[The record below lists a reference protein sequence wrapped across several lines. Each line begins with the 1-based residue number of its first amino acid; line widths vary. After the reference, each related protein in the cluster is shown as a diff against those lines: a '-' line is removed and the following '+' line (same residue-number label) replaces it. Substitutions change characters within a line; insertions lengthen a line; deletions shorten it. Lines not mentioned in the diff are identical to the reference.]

1 MTSFATPNSRQVVLD
16 GNNNNNARR
25 NGSMLDVMALSQ
37 ARVIALLYRVTCL
50 KFDRQIKLRDR

>member
-25 NGSMLDVMALSQ
+25 NGSML
-37 ARVIALLYRVTCL
+37 
-50 KFDRQIKLRDR
+50 